1 MNKRDLDDSLKDA
14 YRRLKVVEKS
24 CEALAA
30 IVLHDKE
37 FEQEVGEDK
46 LIEIAKGIGEARK
59 HVENAIDA
67 VEEAG
72 KEMLLR

>member
-14 YRRLKVVEKS
+14 YRRLKVVAKS

-37 FEQEVGEDK
+37 FEQELGKSK
-46 LIEIAKGIGEARK
+46 LNEIAKGIDEARK

-72 KEMLLR
+72 KEMLLQ